1 MNENKNNSG
10 VFTFIL
16 FANFLFCAALIPL
29 IFEVI
34 QQKYTSN
41 IPYLSISFLLIAYI
55 ILFIISVM
63 RKYLMHCVIYFIG
76 IVCALIVLSLKS
88 NYDKNKVFV
97 QKTMNPWMMTAEQK
111 EQMKQKL
118 VETKDTKKQSVQQTT
133 QQTTTSS

>member
-1 MNENKNNSG
+1 MNDNKNSSG

-29 IFEVI
+29 IFETI

-41 IPYLSISFLLIAYI
+41 ISYLTLAFLLVAYV

-63 RKYLMHCVIYFIG
+63 RKYLMHCIIYFIG
-76 IVCALIVLSLKS
+76 IVCALIMLSLKV
-88 NYDKNKVFV
+88 NYDKNKVFI
-97 QKTMNPWMMTAEQK
+97 QKTMNPWMMTSEQK

-118 VETKDTKKQSVQQTT
+118 VETKS
-133 QQTTTSS
+133 TTSEETS